1 MFKEKTS
8 KKRIATHDTAKD
20 TSTLDARHQTM
31 ISSLQD
37 SQANIKNLR
46 SNRINILQ
54 EMASLEKT
62 IKEFKLIDNTE
73 CSEYNL
79 LWTSNVKLRELK
91 ASIEDTIAKI
101 ESADDEIEYFENT
114 GNILYQYYDL
124 IEQQN
129 NQTTSL
135 HEVSTIVQQQRPVA
149 VKGRKKVAPP
159 VSLTILD
166 ALCFNGNG
174 GSSNRT
180 TGSGVGGAV
189 GTVGTVGGGANH
201 AEIVKELNVDS
212 APSAAGLGKVKI
224 VDKASLVDEY
234 LAQIDLTHVKAK
246 NTDATGMCPRC
257 QLQLTC
263 IHQDGAMVCSDCGY
277 QELLLIEQNRP
288 LVRQPNKEASHYS
301 YKRINHFREWCSQV
315 QGKESTDIP
324 EEIFENILQE
334 IKKEKIHDTRKLTYN
349 KMREIMK
356 RLRCN
361 KFYEHIVYILN
372 RINGVPTPHFSP
384 ELEEKLCSMFKEI
397 QGPFLKHCPK
407 ERKNFLSYSYV
418 LYKFFQILNMHEYLR
433 FFPLLKSYSAY
444 PI

>member
-37 SQANIKNLR
+37 SQANIKSLR
-46 SNRINILQ
+46 SNRVNILQ

-91 ASIEDTIAKI
+91 ATIEDTIAKI

-129 NQTTSL
+129 SQTTSL

-166 ALCFNGNG
+166 ALCFGG
-174 GSSNRT
+174 GRGGAGAMGSST
-180 TGSGVGGAV
+180 S
-189 GTVGTVGGGANH
+189 GGGVSGASNSTDMVRQVN
-201 AEIVKELNVDS
+201 ADS
-212 APSAAGLGKVKI
+212 SPSQAAAAAGLGKVKV

-246 NTDATGMCPRC
+246 NHDALGTCPRC

-334 IKKEKIHDTRKLTYN
+334 IKKEKIHDTRKLTYS

-356 RLRCN
+356 RLRIN
-361 KFYEHIVYILN
+361 KFYEHINYIIN